1 MTREEALALL
11 KGAYSGPASTLEG
24 SFAGDVLAACADGL
38 AQLWSMDIDG
48 LARRA
53 FVSTA
58 VGEWLTAVCADRGVA
73 RLEGESDEQLRARTL
88 EKLRSNPTSGNAD
101 HYRQW
106 CTALPDIL
114 RARVLPLRRGA
125 GTVDV
130 VVADTRG
137 RSPGSDLVEQAQA
150 EVDRQRPVGAD
161 ARVLPA
167 EEVPISF
174 AAALTLM
181 EGAAV
186 EGVAEQFQEAVTA
199 YLKDCALQT
208 NTVSYAKT
216 LRLLLDCPGV
226 ADVVGFTLD
235 GQDRSVLLEDAQVG
249 VCGAIA
255 FEEGTP

>member
-1 MTREEALALL
+1 MTKEEALALL

-24 SFAGDVLAACADGL
+24 SFAGDVLAACADGM

-48 LARRA
+48 LARKA
-53 FVSTA
+53 FVSSA
-58 VGEWLTAVCADRGVA
+58 VGDWLTAVCADRGVV
-73 RLEGESDEQLRARTL
+73 RLEGESDDQLRERTL
-88 EKLRSNPTSGNAD
+88 EKLRGTPTSGNAD
-101 HYRQW
+101 HYKQW
-106 CTALPDIL
+106 CTALPGIL
-114 RARVLPLRRGA
+114 RARVLPLCRGA

-130 VVADTRG
+130 VVVDTNG
-137 RSPGSDLVEQAQA
+137 RAPDPNLVEQAQA

-167 EEVPISF
+167 EETPIAF
-174 AAALTLM
+174 AATLTLM
-181 EGAAV
+181 EGAGV
-186 EGVAEQFQEAVTA
+186 EGVSARFEQAVAA

-208 NTVSYAKT
+208 NTVSHAKT

-235 GQDRSVLLEDAQVG
+235 GSDQSLRLEDTQVG
-249 VCGAIA
+249 VCGTIA